1 MRSSTTILCVLL
13 VFFSY
18 GQSIDVVELK
28 QPKSNKVI
36 IKLMFRN
43 GSISDPINRSG
54 LTNLTANLMT
64 QGGTKDYSF
73 DEIQKLIYPMAAQ
86 YEVLVD
92 KEISTFTFSVHRD
105 FFNEFYPIVK
115 SVILSPD
122 FNESDFNRIKSN
134 QKAYVDQIIRA
145 SSDEE
150 YSKKLLENLIF
161 RGTNY
166 QYPVQGNSMS
176 IDSVTIDD
184 VRNHY
189 TRIFNQQNLT
199 VGIAGN
205 YTREHLNT
213 LISDLNS
220 LPSTVLDLIKPGTA
234 RIPNGMEIE
243 IISKK
248 GAFGSAIFMGFPL
261 SITRSDKDFAALM
274 VANSFLGEHRKS
286 YGRLYQKIRESR
298 SINYGNYSYIEW
310 YHAGGSNQLPPS
322 GVSRSSNYFSIWIRP
337 VQIGKQLKSQYK
349 ELSEIKIGH
358 AHFTMRMAIRE
369 LGLLIKNGMTQ
380 NQFEST
386 REFLRSY
393 VKLYIQSPEDQLGFL
408 LDSKFYGR
416 KDYISELDVDLKILT
431 VHDVNRVIKKYLQ
444 IDNMFVA
451 IVTDESEV
459 KPLSKSL
466 ENNNISPMY
475 YSLQVKSG
483 LSPEILNEDEEVEK
497 FPLNIKS
504 LKIIDSSE
512 TLK

>member
-220 LPSTVLDLIKPGTA
+220 LPSTVLDLIKPGMA

-298 SINYGNYSYIEW
+298 SINYGNYSYI
-310 YHAGGSNQLPPS
+310 
-322 GVSRSSNYFSIWIRP
+322 I
-337 VQIGKQLKSQYK
+337 
-349 ELSEIKIGH
+349 
-358 AHFTMRMAIRE
+358 
-369 LGLLIKNGMTQ
+369 
-380 NQFEST
+380 
-386 REFLRSY
+386 
-393 VKLYIQSPEDQLGFL
+393 
-408 LDSKFYGR
+408 
-416 KDYISELDVDLKILT
+416 
-431 VHDVNRVIKKYLQ
+431 
-444 IDNMFVA
+444 
-451 IVTDESEV
+451 
-459 KPLSKSL
+459 
-466 ENNNISPMY
+466 
-475 YSLQVKSG
+475 
-483 LSPEILNEDEEVEK
+483 
-497 FPLNIKS
+497 
-504 LKIIDSSE
+504 
-512 TLK
+512 